1 MGFLSDVSS
10 FVGGGS
16 ESSSQSGFALLP
28 EEIQDVYTNYA
39 SGLDKLFKNGRANE
53 LFTPLEQTEYED
65 QALGSVLNGTT
76 ATADS
81 LKADIDMQMNPFDSY
96 VINEINRQ
104 AGGDYSVLKQ
114 SLAEAG
120 QMGSNRQL
128 LGAND
133 IDLTRL
139 DQIGRFKQDQYNTAV
154 NNSLNQL
161 TNSRQTDI
169 GLQFGAGDFLR
180 GLDADTKQAP
190 INAYNSFG
198 SLLSVLPTSG
208 GSEQESESTGGIG
221 DAASGIA
228 GAFALSDRRLKENIV
243 PMGLENGYPVYS
255 FNYINIPEKTYIGVM
270 AQDVEKIKPEAV
282 TETEGTKRVNYDMI
296 GVKMREAA

>member
-120 QMGSNRQL
+120 QMGSNRQP
-128 LGAND
+128 
-133 IDLTRL
+133 
-139 DQIGRFKQDQYNTAV
+139 
-154 NNSLNQL
+154 
-161 TNSRQTDI
+161 SR
-169 GLQFGAGDFLR
+169 
-180 GLDADTKQAP
+180 
-190 INAYNSFG
+190 S
-198 SLLSVLPTSG
+198 
-208 GSEQESESTGGIG
+208 
-221 DAASGIA
+221 
-228 GAFALSDRRLKENIV
+228 
-243 PMGLENGYPVYS
+243 
-255 FNYINIPEKTYIGVM
+255 
-270 AQDVEKIKPEAV
+270 
-282 TETEGTKRVNYDMI
+282 
-296 GVKMREAA
+296 